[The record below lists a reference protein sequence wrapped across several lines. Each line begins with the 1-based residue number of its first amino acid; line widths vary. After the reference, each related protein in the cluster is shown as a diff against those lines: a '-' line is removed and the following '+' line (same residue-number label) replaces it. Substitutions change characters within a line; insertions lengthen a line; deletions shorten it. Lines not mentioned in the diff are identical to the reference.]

1 MNKKLN
7 TVIFILAG
15 TLVNLVIA
23 LVSIGLLLALVGLAS
38 PLMGDSTSSLVP
50 FAFLAGILFSMIAY
64 QKLSKWAI
72 SRFNMNDKLDPLFM
86 LNHKKNRAGSLRP
99 LVTALS
105 SRPTVPCSY
114 RAGTT
119 PGRQAP
125 AFSVYP
131 LFRARTACFAR
142 IPRAHPCRASG
153 SRRFP

>member
-72 SRFNMNDKLDPLFM
+72 SRFNLNDKLDPLFM
-86 LNHKKNRAGSLRP
+86 LNHKKK
-99 LVTALS
+99 
-105 SRPTVPCSY
+105 
-114 RAGTT
+114 
-119 PGRQAP
+119 
-125 AFSVYP
+125 
-131 LFRARTACFAR
+131 
-142 IPRAHPCRASG
+142 
-153 SRRFP
+153 